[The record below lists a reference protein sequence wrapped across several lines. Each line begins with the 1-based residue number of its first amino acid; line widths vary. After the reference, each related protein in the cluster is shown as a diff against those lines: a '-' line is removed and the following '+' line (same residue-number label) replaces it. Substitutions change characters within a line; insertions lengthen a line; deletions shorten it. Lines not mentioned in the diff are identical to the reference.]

1 MVVNR
6 EVMSKIVSDIL
17 HPLSEWMG
25 LRTPLNLMA
34 V

>member
-1 MVVNR
+1 VVNT

-17 HPLSEWMG
+17 HPPSEFMG
-25 LRTPLNLMA
+25 LRTPLNLMR